1 MKASGVCDEDNY
13 CNDTSVT
20 VCYSWLSGVNVMPV
34 SSAAPT
40 AKRET
45 LNLRIKADDRGRI
58 DRAAAALG
66 KNRTEFVLD
75 AARQAANETLLDQTH
90 IKVSADHFERYITLL
105 DAKPQPNE
113 RLKRTLR
120 TAPPW
125 ERP

>member
-1 MKASGVCDEDNY
+1 
-13 CNDTSVT
+13 
-20 VCYSWLSGVNVMPV
+20 MPV

-105 DAKPQPNE
+105 DAKTQPNE